1 MNIIPTVPE
10 RPAELAALE
19 ERCAGFHDERLALQA
34 ELNELQTVAWNAAQM
49 DVVALDIA
57 ASRLAAGEDVSAL
70 RDAEALGQRLELV
83 STAER
88 QVRAKIAELR
98 DQHNERAARAFRPAH
113 RQAVARIAK
122 ALVELAAANRA
133 EQDLRASVPGI
144 RLRPAD
150 YPGVGRFG
158 PQGDPCQVWK
168 NYVLNAGL
176 LGEGDDF
183 PLAAE

>member
-1 MNIIPTVPE
+1 MNTIPTVPE

-19 ERCAGFHDERLALQA
+19 ERCAGFHDERLDLEA
-34 ELNELQTVAWNAAQM
+34 ELTKLQTAAWNEGQM
-49 DVVALDIA
+49 NVVALDMA
-57 ASRLAAGEDVSAL
+57 ASRLAAGEDVPAL
-70 RDAEALGQRLELV
+70 RDVEEIRKRLELV

-98 DQHNERAARAFRPAH
+98 DQHNERTARAFRPAH

-133 EQDLRASVPGI
+133 EQDLRAAVPGI

-158 PQGDPCQVWK
+158 PQGDPCQTWK

-176 LGEGDDF
+176 LDADDGW